1 MGRGPRSNQA
11 ISFRAMPRLMRRPKK
26 VGQKRY
32 SVERIDSKMVNHR
45 EPGYIKS
52 IFTDIAVSGSQMLVR
67 EEVAAEGKDGR
78 LCWVKIQR
86 RVYDTTY
93 ALTSRGPLREARKMA
108 NHLNKNPLGPI
119 VTKEV
124 NSEGQIEIGYG
135 QRFANNFLDRGNN
148 NSDLTSIHYE
158 EPPKSFDVT
167 DPIQARQAGELFD
180 KLTERRQL
188 AEQDQIDVVTKS
200 LAELEAKEDL
210 KLAKKR
216 LEDPK
221 QNAEK
226 INTAK
231 RFSEAVSA
239 GEVATLTGD
248 PGAQLLKELAAKRKE
263 KDAAGAKQSASRMK
277 DTLRSLSGK

>member
-1 MGRGPRSNQA
+1 
-11 ISFRAMPRLMRRPKK
+11 MRRPKK

-188 AEQDQIDVVTKS
+188 AEQDQIYVVTKS